1 MAGVVRVV
9 GGDSDLFREQL
20 LDIGGKMGLS
30 QSLLDTDDQ
39 YSRNN
44 TVAGAVVEVVVVVV
58 VVAAAAAADD
68 VVIVQD
74 NNAVVVAV
82 AAETVAVEINK
93 SIEY

>member
-58 VVAAAAAADD
+58 VVAAAAADD